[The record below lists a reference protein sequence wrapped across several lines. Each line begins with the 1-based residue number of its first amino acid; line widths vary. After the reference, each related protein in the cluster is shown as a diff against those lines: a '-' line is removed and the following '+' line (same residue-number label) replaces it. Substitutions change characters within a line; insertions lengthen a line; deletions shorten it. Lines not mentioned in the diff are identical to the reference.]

1 MKLKNKLTKFISNPY
16 EIFPYL
22 GSKELLNWMP
32 DKLYLMLCFKSQ
44 LGYFPN
50 LNNPKTFNEK
60 LQWLKLHDR
69 NPRYTKLVDKYEV
82 RKYIAKKIGKEY
94 LIPLIGVW
102 DKFEDIDFD
111 KLPNQFVL
119 KTTHDSGGVFIC
131 KDKNSFDIEETRKKI
146 NSHLKRNYYWGGR
159 EWPYKNVKPRIICEK
174 YMVDESGHELKDY
187 KIFCFNGKPKLIQV
201 DYERYINHKRNLY
214 NIKWQ
219 YLNLEIKYP
228 TDKTVIIQKPQN
240 FDKMI
245 KLARILSK
253 DFAHVRIDFYSIK
266 DKLYFG
272 EITLYH
278 GSGYKEIRPFKYDKL
293 MGSWI
298 NLLKTRRKYL

>member
-1 MKLKNKLTKFISNPY
+1 MNIKIIKKLKRLILNPY
-16 EIFPYL
+16 EIFGYL
-22 GSKELLNWMP
+22 GRRELLNWIP
-32 DKLYLMLCFKSQ
+32 DKLYLMLRCKAK

-94 LIPLIGVW
+94 LIPLLGVW
-102 DKFEDIDFD
+102 DNFDEIDFD

-119 KTTHDSGGVFIC
+119 KATHDSGGVFIC
-131 KDKNSFDIEETRKKI
+131 KDKNNFNKEDARKKI
-146 NSHLKRNYYWGGR
+146 NKSLKRNYYWGER
-159 EWPYKNVKPRIICEK
+159 EWPYKNVKPKIICEK
-174 YMVDESGHELKDY
+174 YMVDESGYELKDY

-201 DYERYINHKRNLY
+201 NYGRFTNHKRNYY
-214 NIKWQ
+214 NLKWQ
-219 YLNLEIKYP
+219 HLDLEINSP
-228 TDKTVIIQKPQN
+228 TDKNVIIQKPKN

-245 KLARILSK
+245 QLARILSK

-278 GSGYKEIRPFKYDKL
+278 GSGYEEIRPFKYDKL

-298 NLLKTRRKYL
+298 NL